1 MPSHADWAAKNIGKI
16 LGDEML
22 ACLASPLVWAGAAG
36 DEVADPAQID
46 PTSTVV
52 DCLTEAEEALDLDM
66 LKQNLGG
73 LLGGLSDRSRKVV
86 ELRFGL
92 ANGVQHSLAEV
103 AAQLGLSR
111 ERVRQIEGKALRQLR
126 IRQRFG
132 GLRDFR

>member
-1 MPSHADWAAKNIGKI
+1 
-16 LGDEML
+16 
-22 ACLASPLVWAGAAG
+22 VWAGAAS